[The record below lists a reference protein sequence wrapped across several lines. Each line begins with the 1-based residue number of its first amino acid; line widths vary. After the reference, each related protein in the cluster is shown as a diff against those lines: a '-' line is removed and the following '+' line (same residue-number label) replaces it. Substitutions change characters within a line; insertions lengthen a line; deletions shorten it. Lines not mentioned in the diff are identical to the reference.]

1 MRPGP
6 GKRPSLLGDS
16 SNSNQASMTPHV
28 SNPSMMSSRLLTAP
42 ARGSTEVAPSSE
54 AKLQYLG
61 SRYPDDGSHKK
72 FTDQRWFSID
82 SVHSGEKQPPPAA
95 AAASR
100 TSRALLHNK
109 HPPRR
114 QHHHQRRAAAA
125 VASEQVLDAA
135 ALQDRLMRSMKLEL
149 GGHQSRAVV
158 VLSDRSGGRG
168 LGGGDGGLGGARR
181 DGVRRRCRNQA
192 VETAL
197 EAEFGPSEDSPYANP
212 AAAVTGR
219 TVRKSSGDG
228 ISSGGGGGGGGGGGR
243 TAAWT
248 CHACSAQNYAVD
260 DDTHPG
266 QGHGIAEEAGQHCS
280 VCVQPRRRWWFP
292 GGEGGDIGDL
302 GSDGRNSCD
311 DGVHEGEEQHQPRR
325 AAMTLA
331 QIRGLEKPPE
341 PKLTPGE
348 WRAVEAKALAR
359 GDEAAPCPICR
370 ESFRGE
376 RQVILSCSHV
386 FHKACLLSFEKFLR
400 AQERSCPLCRKV
412 DYQKKAT
419 RQGAAAW
426 RQRCARRLQCAY
438 RRHRARR
445 QYRGLLR
452 RHYGAGLGDTL
463 RRREFLSGQ
472 AAETAGKLAAAMEDR
487 GDTIDRLFGEF
498 DRSLAFSRQVFG
510 PTSTSTDPLTATTA
524 TGRTDGNNNN
534 NNNGCLS
541 SSSTVGKESKKATPA
556 KERRVMVWKQAWIKA
571 GERAEDE
578 CPICMCPMQPIPP
591 SGDHDNGTGTDATS
605 TLLPSGRDVAAPED
619 IVRAAAVAESPLKTD
634 PPEAGSKY
642 QRGVGK
648 VDVKDA
654 APVPTG
660 DGERPDVRRAGG
672 SQHVAE
678 EKCGVTPSGSG
689 GAPMSK
695 VGKGGELGEDRPPRA
710 VRKQRERLLL
720 SCSHVFHEAC
730 LKAFEGFNIYEVH
743 LCPVCRQEY
752 ESADPSR
759 LDFSRSSPPC
769 TVGPG
774 SSRKRAI

>member
-1 MRPGP
+1 MRPGR
-6 GKRPSLLGDS
+6 GKRPSLLGGS
-16 SNSNQASMTPHV
+16 SNTNQASMTPHA
-28 SNPSMMSSRLLTAP
+28 SNPSMMSSRQITAP

-61 SRYPDDGSHKK
+61 SRYPDDGSHKN
-72 FTDQRWFSID
+72 FTDQRWSSIG
-82 SVHSGEKQPPPAA
+82 SVHSGEQQKPPAA

-100 TSRALLHNK
+100 TSRALPHNN

-114 QHHHQRRAAAA
+114 QHRHQRRAAAA

-149 GGHQSRAVV
+149 WGQQSRAVV

-168 LGGGDGGLGGARR
+168 LGGGGGGLGGARR
-181 DGVRRRCRNQA
+181 DGVRRRRRNQA
-192 VETAL
+192 VEPAL
-197 EAEFGPSEDSPYANP
+197 GPELGPSEDSSYANP

-219 TVRKSSGDG
+219 TVGKPSGDG
-228 ISSGGGGGGGGGGGR
+228 IRSGGGGDGGGGR

-248 CHACSAQNYAVD
+248 CHACSAQNYAMD

-280 VCVQPRRRWWFP
+280 VCVQPRRRWRLP
-292 GGEGGDIGDL
+292 GGEDGGIGGL
-302 GSDGRNSCD
+302 GSDGRSSCE
-311 DGVHEGEEQHQPRR
+311 DGVHEGEEQHQQRR
-325 AAMTLA
+325 VAVTLA
-331 QIRGLEKPPE
+331 QIRGLEEPPE
-341 PKLTPGE
+341 PTLTPGE
-348 WRAVEAKALAR
+348 WRAVETKALAR

-376 RQVILSCSHV
+376 SQVILSCSHL
-386 FHKACLLSFEKFLR
+386 FHKACLSSFERFLR

-419 RQGAAAW
+419 RQGAVAW

-472 AAETAGKLAAAMEDR
+472 AAETAGKLSAALEDR

-510 PTSTSTDPLTATTA
+510 PASTSTNLLAATTG
-524 TGRTDGNNNN
+524 TSSTEGNNNN
-534 NNNGCLS
+534 NNNNNNNGNLS
-541 SSSTVGKESKKATPA
+541 SSSTVGNECTKVTPA
-556 KERRVMVWKQAWIKA
+556 KERRVVVWKEAWIKA

-591 SGDHDNGTGTDATS
+591 TGDRHDGTGTDATES
-605 TLLPSGRDVAAPED
+605 LLPSERDVAASED
-619 IVRAAAVAESPLKTD
+619 IARAAAVAESPSKTD
-634 PPEAGSKY
+634 PPEAGSKS
-642 QRGVGK
+642 QRGVGEA
-648 VDVKDA
+648 DVEDA
-654 APVPTG
+654 ASLPTG
-660 DGERPDVRRAGG
+660 EGGWPDERRARGP
-672 SQHVAE
+672 QHVAE
-678 EKCGVTPSGSG
+678 EKHGVTPAGSVA
-689 GAPMSK
+689 APMSK
-695 VGKGGELGEDRPPRA
+695 VGEHRPPRA
-710 VRKQRERLLL
+710 VRKQRERFLL
-720 SCSHVFHEAC
+720 SCSHVFHKAC

-752 ESADPSR
+752 ESVDPSR
-759 LDFSRSSPPC
+759 LDFSRSSKPC
-769 TVGPG
+769 NFGPG
-774 SSRKRAI
+774 SSRKRAM